1 MFFFFFFFSSFSF
14 SLLFI
19 CHFIFICFFNEAFGF
34 FFLVVWQRNNPWAR
48 LLILTVEPVE
58 PVEPSP
64 MMSNH
69 PPCPCSRPAPPGKCS
84 ERTTPPS
91 SKIQPLVWAKA
102 RWGRDKH
109 RYTYLR
115 ILGTLYNTYLSS
127 YVSAVPITKRRI
139 DTYRV
144 LICQSA
150 PPFPPLQPSHPRH
163 LSTSPRHP
171 TSILLARAN
180 HYYIYAAPLIFNSA
194 NRDPS
199 TYRCATCIQAST
211 SPCRIPHPA
220 STVVECLLF
229 LIPSHLS
236 VNLSIL
242 FINLLLFTSS
252 L

>member
-1 MFFFFFFFSSFSF
+1 VSVF
-14 SLLFI
+14 
-19 CHFIFICFFNEAFGF
+19 
-34 FFLVVWQRNNPWAR
+34 
-48 LLILTVEPVE
+48 
-58 PVEPSP
+58 
-64 MMSNH
+64 
-69 PPCPCSRPAPPGKCS
+69 PPRPAGQMLRRDYSAKFQDP
-84 ERTTPPS
+84 TPRMGQGALGQG
-91 SKIQPLVWAKA
+91 I
-102 RWGRDKH
+102 RDKH

-127 YVSAVPITKRRI
+127 YVSAVPITKRCI

-171 TSILLARAN
+171 TSILFARAN
-180 HYYIYAAPLIFNSA
+180 HYIYAAPLIFNSA